1 MLFFF
6 YKDSIDLRQRK
17 IRSGETEVG
26 RSCNKVKNRST
37 AGILAAI
44 MLFAVLLSAFY
55 IASNADHYR
64 VHHDCGDHDCPVCI
78 CIQQCE
84 SMLRGLDNGISDT
97 AVLCIPLL
105 LLYISISSH
114 AHSFAEN
121 TLVSDKVRLNN

>member
-1 MLFFF
+1 M
-6 YKDSIDLRQRK
+6 DLRQCK

-26 RSCNKVKNRST
+26 RSCNKVKNRSM

-44 MLFAVLLSAFY
+44 MFFAVLLSVFY

-64 VHHDCGDHDCPVCI
+64 VHNDCRDHDCPVCI

-84 SMLRGLDNGISDT
+84 SMVRGYDYGISDT

-105 LLYISISSH
+105 LLFIYISSH
-114 AHSFAEN
+114 AHSFTEN